1 MEGGS
6 QGLPEQW
13 QGSAGPPAPPT
24 QPPVAE
30 RGLETFPLLDRESR
44 RRRETDTQLSYAMYL
59 VVGFIT
65 FGIYIIYVHFKLIQ
79 RQQEHFK
86 RMGRFNDDLLK
97 LVEERASDTGQTAAA
112 GSSIDELRQ
121 LNEDYQRLQRG
132 KERSPALWIILS
144 IITLGLAF
152 LYVLWFLN
160 ADLVAHQRAEAEY
173 IEKASGVLNRL
184 GIGKHPVVVEQVV
197 PDRSFPLY
205 LFLTIITIGLFEFY
219 WAYVRINDGN
229 QHFLEHDRF
238 EDQLMAVIRTA
249 A

>member
-1 MEGGS
+1 MEGS
-6 QGLPEQW
+6 PQGLPDQW
-13 QGSAGPPAPPT
+13 QGSSGPPAPPT
-24 QPPVAE
+24 QPPAAG
-30 RGLETFPLLDRESR
+30 GLETFPLLDRESR

-97 LVEERASDTGQTAAA
+97 LVEERASDTGQTGAV
-112 GSSIDELRQ
+112 GSSIDELRR

-132 KERSPALWIILS
+132 KERSAALWIILS
-144 IITLGLAF
+144 IITLGIAF

-173 IEKASGVLNRL
+173 IEKG
-184 GIGKHPVVVEQVV
+184 
-197 PDRSFPLY
+197 
-205 LFLTIITIGLFEFY
+205 
-219 WAYVRINDGN
+219 
-229 QHFLEHDRF
+229 
-238 EDQLMAVIRTA
+238 
-249 A
+249 